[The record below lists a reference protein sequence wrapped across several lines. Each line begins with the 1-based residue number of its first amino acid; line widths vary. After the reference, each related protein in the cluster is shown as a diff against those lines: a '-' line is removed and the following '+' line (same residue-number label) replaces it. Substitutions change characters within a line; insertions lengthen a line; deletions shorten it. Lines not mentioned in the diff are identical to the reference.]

1 MSDIFWRQLKR
12 IVPARWQWVLDH
24 EGFRRYFAN
33 TGWLFVGQ
41 LVILFLSFLVG
52 AWVARHLGPEKYG
65 ALNYALSLAGIF
77 GFLAALGV
85 DNVLAR
91 DLVKYPDKRPM
102 LLGTALVVKGIGGG
116 LAFVASMV
124 LAFVMDTTPLVRLL
138 VAVYALSYIF
148 QPFGL
153 LSSFF
158 QAKVEAKYNAKA
170 QIAASIISSI
180 LKVAW
185 IFSGLGVV
193 WLITIYMLDAVLNIL
208 FLWLIYWGNKESAK
222 GWRFDSK
229 LFKYLLSSGWPLLLS
244 GAASFLLF
252 KIDQVMIGKMLGETQ
267 VGLYAAAAKVS
278 EVWYFIPGI
287 LCASFFPA
295 IVNAKNVSEDLYRG
309 RLKNFYLLMASLA
322 LLIIIFILVF
332 SKLLVLYL
340 FGFEYLASIPVLRI
354 HIFSALG
361 MFMGFAVSQY
371 LLAENR
377 EKDVFRGNFLA
388 VAINVALNFWLIPLI
403 GIRGAAIATLVAYSV
418 LPLYVFLVIKIKSHS

>member
-1 MSDIFWRQLKR
+1 
-12 IVPARWQWVLDH
+12 
-24 EGFRRYFAN
+24 
-33 TGWLFVGQ
+33 
-41 LVILFLSFLVG
+41 
-52 AWVARHLGPEKYG
+52 
-65 ALNYALSLAGIF
+65 
-77 GFLAALGV
+77 
-85 DNVLAR
+85 
-91 DLVKYPDKRPM
+91 
-102 LLGTALVVKGIGGG
+102 
-116 LAFVASMV
+116 
-124 LAFVMDTTPLVRLL
+124 
-138 VAVYALSYIF
+138 
-148 QPFGL
+148 
-153 LSSFF
+153 
-158 QAKVEAKYNAKA
+158 
-170 QIAASIISSI
+170 